1 MSKYSITK
9 QERQQFAATA
19 ENIQALAAECR
30 AAQEACR
37 ADAAR
42 MHEDATL
49 ASDVLANA
57 CKAWLESK
65 KTLQLAELKVQRARH
80 YSTLA
85 GACFWINFCATLGY
99 IVILYFARA

>member
-37 ADAAR
+37 VDSER
-42 MHEDATL
+42 MHANATA
-49 ASDVLANA
+49 ASDALANA

-65 KTLQLAELKVQRARH
+65 QTLKLAELKVQRARH

-85 GACFWINFCATLGY
+85 GACFWLNFCATLAY
-99 IVILYFARA
+99 IVILYFTRA

>member
-1 MSKYSITK
+1 MSKHTITK

-37 ADAAR
+37 ADAEK
-42 MHEDATL
+42 MHEDVKL
-49 ASDVLANA
+49 AANVLANA
-57 CKAWLESK
+57 CTAWNESK
-65 KTLQLAELKVQRARH
+65 KVMKKAELTVQRARH

-85 GACFWINFCATLGY
+85 GACFWINFLATLAY

>member
-30 AAQEACR
+30 SAQEACR
-37 ADAAR
+37 ADAAE
-42 MHEDATL
+42 MNEKVKL
-49 ASDVLANA
+49 AAKVLTEA
-57 CKAWLESK
+57 CTAWQESK
-65 KTLQLAELKVQRARH
+65 KTLSLAELKVQCARH

-85 GACFWINFCATLGY
+85 GACFWINFCATLAY
-99 IVILYFARA
+99 IIILYFARA

>member
-1 MSKYSITK
+1 MSKHTITK

-37 ADAAR
+37 ADSAR
-42 MHEDATL
+42 MHANATV

-57 CKAWLESK
+57 CKAWQESK
-65 KTLQLAELKVQRARH
+65 KTLKLAELKAQRAAH

-85 GACFWINFCATLGY
+85 GACFWINFSATLAY

>member
-1 MSKYSITK
+1 MPKNTITK

-19 ENIQALAAECR
+19 ANMNALAEECR

-37 ADAAR
+37 ADAEK
-42 MHEDATL
+42 MHEDVKL
-49 ASDVLANA
+49 AAQVLAEA
-57 CKAWLESK
+57 CTAWTASK
-65 KTLQLAELKVQRARH
+65 KAMKHAELKVQRARH

-85 GACFWINFCATLGY
+85 GACFWLNFFATLAY

>member
-37 ADAAR
+37 ADAAK
-42 MHEDATL
+42 MHEDVNL
-49 ASDVLANA
+49 AANVLAHA
-57 CKAWLESK
+57 CTAWNESK
-65 KTLQLAELKVQRARH
+65 KAMKNAELKVQRARH

-99 IVILYFARA
+99 IIILFFARA